1 MTILCMTKNIK
12 TLKTLLNIAIGLS
25 LGLAIVPMQ
34 ISYANDNNEDAKP
47 AQSDNKLPSGTF
59 SSKSPTNVPTYTVL
73 AIPPHQ
79 GDISRLTNN
88 PGRFGDF
95 RWRNGRAGF
104 HQGIDINGINYNLFA
119 PFDGRAE
126 NTSWGVQTTNN
137 EGTLVYGH
145 AKFILPKTST
155 VKAGDRIAF
164 ESSRATSN
172 VHLHLEHIPTGSK
185 PVFDVW
191 LGERGKGGQFGNNVV
206 KDIYYK
212 KSPQHMSA
220 ANGNRRSDPTPVMSF
235 DVTLA
240 DNGRYTK
247 WLGNTARQQFNL
259 LYGGNLPLG
268 GLRYGSIIPIKK
280 PTVSFPAVTSF
291 KAWDS
296 ASAAAANMSS
306 VDAVVSADMAG
317 YDLSGNYI
325 SYQALASF
333 IASDNGAQFGS
344 MPSTL
349 LDSDFTKMSMLQI
362 TTGIGS
368 HRYGNIDWY
377 KQMSSLSSK
386 GMLTEYLIM
395 NAEENFLRH
404 QNQLLKNRIE
414 MLLAGL
420 TKARMHN
427 YSKKVETLQVLAQA
441 PTIPRIIDRELQVSD
456 DEYVSAG
463 GQGDGSDVGSV
474 EYAKTPIPKG
484 FTLEKAKIIM
494 QTAKNIGVHPNDLAA
509 VISFETVGTFSP
521 SIKNPKSSATGLI
534 QFMKGSGGT
543 PGKYYGMTREQFAS
557 LTFESQM
564 KYVERYFKEKGFRA
578 DKPRNVADLYT
589 AVTGYGYKRGSEA
602 YELNKVWDSNKDGYI
617 DKGEMVRNSAFKAH
631 QKDYMKQVDLSN

>member
-1 MTILCMTKNIK
+1 MPNPPNQIISCQVGLLVANRQPMCQPIPSWQYHHIK
-12 TLKTLLNIAIGLS
+12 ATSAGSPITL
-25 LGLAIVPMQ
+25 V
-34 ISYANDNNEDAKP
+34 
-47 AQSDNKLPSGTF
+47 
-59 SSKSPTNVPTYTVL
+59 VL
-73 AIPPHQ
+73 AILDGEMGEQGFIKVLISTALIIIFLLPLMVGLKIPVGVYKPPIMKARLYMDTPNLFCQ
-79 GDISRLTNN
+79 KQARSR
-88 PGRFGDF
+88 
-95 RWRNGRAGF
+95 
-104 HQGIDINGINYNLFA
+104 QGIEL
-119 PFDGRAE
+119 R
-126 NTSWGVQTTNN
+126 
-137 EGTLVYGH
+137 LV
-145 AKFILPKTST
+145 A
-155 VKAGDRIAF
+155 
-164 ESSRATSN
+164 SRATSN
-172 VHLHLEHIPTGSK
+172 VHLHLEHIPAGSK

-220 ANGNRRSDPTPVMSF
+220 ANGKRRSDPTPVMSF

-259 LYGGNLPLG
+259 LYSGNLPLG

-280 PTVSFPAVTSF
+280 PTVSFPAVTAF

-306 VDAVVSADMAG
+306 VDAAVSADMAG

-456 DEYVSAG
+456 DEYVVTG
-463 GQGDGSDVGSV
+463 GQGD
-474 EYAKTPIPKG
+474 
-484 FTLEKAKIIM
+484 
-494 QTAKNIGVHPNDLAA
+494 
-509 VISFETVGTFSP
+509 
-521 SIKNPKSSATGLI
+521 
-534 QFMKGSGGT
+534 
-543 PGKYYGMTREQFAS
+543 
-557 LTFESQM
+557 
-564 KYVERYFKEKGFRA
+564 
-578 DKPRNVADLYT
+578 
-589 AVTGYGYKRGSEA
+589 
-602 YELNKVWDSNKDGYI
+602 
-617 DKGEMVRNSAFKAH
+617 
-631 QKDYMKQVDLSN
+631 VDLSNLPNDIQGLIQTLSHLISLHEGASWDSYNNGTTTQNVKNTACPPMESFFTDAQVAKAVARGGVRPSQMTLQQIVDSMKGGVCPRSLKKVAVAGKYQIMHFNIKAYIGKHPQDANKLFTPEMQMKIMNNHFFFGGNGMIGLQNLVKGRGNPEQVKNYISSQWASVCKTNGKGSFAQKCHLENSRAIGVVIDKIDALARGQMGVKHK